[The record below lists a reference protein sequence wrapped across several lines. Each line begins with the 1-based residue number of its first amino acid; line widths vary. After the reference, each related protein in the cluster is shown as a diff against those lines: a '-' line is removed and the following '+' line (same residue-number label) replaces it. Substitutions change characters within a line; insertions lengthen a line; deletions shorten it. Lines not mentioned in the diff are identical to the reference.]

1 MAERDLSKDVD
12 AIKSDLDA
20 LRKDISSVVQTIK
33 GTAKSRADSEIE
45 ALQRRIN
52 QIASDVQASGRD
64 SLRAV
69 EGQIE
74 EKPLVSVAVAFAIG
88 LILGRVFDH
97 RR

>member
-1 MAERDLSKDVD
+1 MAERDLNKDVD

-33 GTAKSRADSEIE
+33 GTAKNRAESEIE
-45 ALQRRIN
+45 ALQKRIN
-52 QIASDVQASGRD
+52 QIASDVQTSGRD

-69 EGQIE
+69 EGQIG
-74 EKPLVSVAVAFAIG
+74 EKPLVSVAIAFAVG
-88 LILGRVFDH
+88 LMVGKLFD